1 MKIKYPLLSNK
12 KFSFSLC
19 AIVSDF
25 IEHWLL
31 CMFSWT
37 SSWRDK
43 TLVSFTGLFLCWTP
57 QLGISILQQE
67 IHNHWLSLYITPP
80 SPALSTCEKNYSSW
94 YGFFELVFWFFGFC
108 CKTDQEASR
117 YEEMWKEFHFNKVKF

>member
-1 MKIKYPLLSNK
+1 MHSFHPELFLRYSAKDIVTIILQCYMKIKYPLLSNK

-19 AIVSDF
+19 ANVSDF

-43 TLVSFTGLFLCWTP
+43 TLVSFTGLFFCWTP
-57 QLGISILQQE
+57 QLGISILQQK
-67 IHNHWLSLYITPP
+67 IHKSWLSPITPP
-80 SPALSTCEKNYSSW
+80 PQSYPPVKKLLWLISFDL
-94 YGFFELVFWFFGFC
+94 FFVFLFLL
-108 CKTDQEASR
+108 
-117 YEEMWKEFHFNKVKF
+117 